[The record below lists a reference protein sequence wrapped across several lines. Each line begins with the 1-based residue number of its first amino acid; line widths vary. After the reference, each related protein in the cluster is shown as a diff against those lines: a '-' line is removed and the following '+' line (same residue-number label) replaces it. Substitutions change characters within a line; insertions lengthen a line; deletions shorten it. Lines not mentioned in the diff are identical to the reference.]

1 MSIWWRMGK
10 SGQVVWL
17 RGRDARAEWPSQI
30 TEGEE
35 IEICTGL
42 IKFKIQIQREKESVC
57 ENVKRRHNKF
67 RAF

>member
-30 TEGEE
+30 TEREE
-35 IEICTGL
+35 IEILERINQSGNTDTE
-42 IKFKIQIQREKESVC
+42 RERAYVRML
-57 ENVKRRHNKF
+57 NVVISK
-67 RAF
+67 